1 MTNDKCQMINEFPMT
16 NVKLNNLGFVINL
29 DFDIWFLTFMFEA
42 CSVAEHDS
50 IPSPIRWAVSGKLRG
65 KEDVGLS
72 RKQNQT
78 YDMLTITE
86 RKMC

>member
-1 MTNDKCQMINEFPMT
+1 MT

-50 IPSPIRWAVSGKLRG
+50 IPSPTRWAK
-65 KEDVGLS
+65 K
-72 RKQNQT
+72 RKSCRKGGCRLKSKKNQT
-78 YDMLTITE
+78 YDMLTIAE